1 MDRYYWMGRPCS
13 CIKAITAVAAEQM
26 CVFAVIDSFNSL
38 PSCELAGSVTE
49 FWKLDMGLL

>member
-1 MDRYYWMGRPCS
+1 MGRPCS